1 MPIRSVAEI
10 QKPEVLNGL
19 NIETLESSIKALEEK
34 PELAK
39 FKFRLHNKWVKG
51 GHNHSMVG
59 DFYGV
64 NQENAHQN
72 KHEMDADEPPLL
84 AGEDLGANPVEH
96 LLNALAAC
104 LTTTL
109 IYHAALRNIRI
120 DELESDVEGDIDL
133 RGFLG
138 LSKDVRRGYE
148 NIRVRFKVKTDSDNL
163 ERLKALSK
171 LSPVF
176 DVTSN
181 GTNVDVKIER
191 K

>member
-1 MPIRSVAEI
+1 MAIAE
-10 QKPEVLNGL
+10 QKIVNGVNVTAVEGL
-19 NIETLESSIKALEEK
+19 VNAIKEK

-39 FKFRLHNKWVKG
+39 FKFRLHNRWTDG
-51 GHNHSMVG
+51 GHNLSTISN
-59 DFYGV
+59 FYGAGKD
-64 NQENAHQN
+64 NAHLRTF
-72 KHEMDADEPPLL
+72 ELDADEPPAL
-84 AGEDLGANPVEH
+84 AGQDRGANPVEH

-109 IYHAALRNIRI
+109 VYHAAIRGIRI
-120 DELESDVEGDIDL
+120 EELDSSLEGDLDL

-138 LSKDVRRGYE
+138 LTDEVRRGYQNIKVTFKIGTNAE
-148 NIRVRFKVKTDSDNL
+148 NIEK
-163 ERLKALSK
+163 LKALSK

-181 GTNVDVKIER
+181 GTKVDVRIER